1 MATPTLELGFLQYFS
16 PIFIFLLVFVIVYA
30 ICQFTKLAGENK
42 ILHAIIAFLV
52 SIVFLFST
60 TATTVVTF
68 IAPWFT
74 IMFIF
79 ILFMLIAYK
88 LFGATDDQIKTV
100 ISKSSTLQYF
110 VLAIG
115 IIIALFG
122 LGSAFGQNLLGFTE
136 DVSTTSEAGVVEQGD
151 VASGSYQQNLIA
163 TLFNPK
169 ILGMILLMVI
179 AGFTIRAMTPAMKP
193 DWPE

>member
-1 MATPTLELGFLQYFS
+1 MAIPTIELGFLQYFS

-136 DVSTTSEAGVVEQGD
+136 DVSTTSEAGVVEQG
-151 VASGSYQQNLIA
+151 SEIG
-163 TLFNPK
+163 
-169 ILGMILLMVI
+169 
-179 AGFTIRAMTPAMKP
+179 RAHV
-193 DWPE
+193 